1 MKENKISK
9 AIIYF
14 IGIAVAL
21 ISLFPLTWMAVAG
34 LKPEAEVLA
43 VPFKF
48 FPSRIDTQN
57 YKVIIEEGLFL
68 RSLGVTLLVAVISS
82 VLALAV
88 NSMSAY
94 VFARLEFPFKKLLWA
109 YEIMTMF
116 IPNIAILISSF
127 IVVSKLG
134 MLDTMAVLI
143 LPGLATAYSVFFI
156 RQFYLNIPSSIEEA
170 ALIDGA
176 NRFQTYLKI
185 FLPLSTTPFV
195 IVGITTYLGYWNS
208 YIWPSMTIMK
218 NQSLSQVMQVIALF
232 RGSYA
237 SQQGRIMAASTLAAI
252 PTIAL
257 FLVFQ
262 KYIIQGI
269 RISGIK

>member
-21 ISLFPLTWMAVAG
+21 ISLFPLIWMAVAG

-68 RSLGVTLLVAVISS
+68 RSLGVTFLVAVISA
-82 VLALAV
+82 VLALAI

-170 ALIDGA
+170 LERIAKFTDKLDIGLRLNGIFGPHQIIIYRLDSGSSLLNYALKNGPSRRLTPEESKILSWSTSPKVNISSETLSGSL
-176 NRFQTYLKI
+176 YLSVSLKGLEAQCI
-185 FLPLSTTPFV
+185 MITP
-195 IVGITTYLGYWNS
+195 
-208 YIWPSMTIMK
+208 
-218 NQSLSQVMQVIALF
+218 NQE
-232 RGSYA
+232 
-237 SQQGRIMAASTLAAI
+237 
-252 PTIAL
+252 
-257 FLVFQ
+257 
-262 KYIIQGI
+262 
-269 RISGIK
+269 